1 MMVFIKRTGNLL
13 PFLVML
19 VAASLHLMC
28 TSSCSDTHSFS
39 SFGKEVNI
47 KGDAISEISIFS
59 NTNVNMLVVDTFFS
73 DSAKS

>member
-1 MMVFIKRTGNLL
+1 MVFIKRTGNLL

-19 VAASLHLMC
+19 AAASLHLMC
-28 TSSCSDTHSFS
+28 TSSCSDARSFS

-47 KGDAISEISIFS
+47 KGDPLSEKSIFS
-59 NTNVNMLVVDTFFS
+59 STNVNMLVVDTFLV